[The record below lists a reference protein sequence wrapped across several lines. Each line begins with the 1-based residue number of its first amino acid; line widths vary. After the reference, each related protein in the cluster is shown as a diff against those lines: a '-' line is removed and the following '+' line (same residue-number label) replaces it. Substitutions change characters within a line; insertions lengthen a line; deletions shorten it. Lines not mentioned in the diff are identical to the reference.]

1 MVQSRLPTAVLPTA
15 VLLIALSVSHLT
27 AQRSPTLTIS
37 VIATSDL
44 HGGVLARGERGGLAL
59 LGGYVRNLRAARMQ
73 DGGGVLL
80 VDSGDMF
87 QGTLESNL
95 NEGAAV
101 VSAYNALRYAAA
113 AIGNHEFDYG
123 PVGPDETVQKPGED
137 PRGALKARAASAR
150 FPFLAA
156 NIVDNATGQPVAWT
170 NVKPST
176 LVDVQGVKIGLIGVT
191 TPDTPALTIGANVIG
206 LTFAPLVPVIT
217 REATAL
223 RARGATVVIVLAH
236 AGGVCTKLDDPDNL
250 TSCDQMAEIV
260 QVARQL
266 PAGLV
271 DMIAAGHVHQAMA
284 HDVSGIAI
292 VEAYSTGRSFSRV
305 DLMVNR
311 STRTLAGK
319 RIFPTQD
326 LCGRE
331 DASTHTCDPAAPRGA
346 VLVSARYENRV
357 VRPDINV
364 AAVLAPAVRRASA
377 VKNQPIGVSLETPFT
392 RGDQQT
398 ERALGDL
405 VADGTL
411 ASTPGADVAISNGGS
426 LRTDLPAGP
435 LTYGSIYELYPF
447 DNRIVTLRLTGDQL
461 TRIIA
466 YNLERKVGPFELL
479 PIAGFKVAARCD
491 GKMLRV
497 TLTRSSG
504 VPIAADERLTVA
516 TSDFIAGGGDGI
528 VAPAGPLGEIK
539 TAEGAP
545 LLRESLVAWLRSRG
559 GRLNENQFVSAEH
572 RRWSYPGS
580 RPVVCQ

>member
-1 MVQSRLPTAVLPTA
+1 MVRWRLPMA
-15 VLLIALSVSHLT
+15 VLLISVSISHLT
-27 AQRSPTLTIS
+27 AQRSSTLTIS
-37 VIATSDL
+37 VIATTDL
-44 HGGVLARGERGGLAL
+44 HGGVLPRGERGGVAL
-59 LGGYVRNLRAARMQ
+59 LGGYLRNIRTARLQ

-101 VSAYNALRYAAA
+101 VAAYNALGYAAA

-123 PVGPDETVQKPGED
+123 PAGPDETVQKAGED

-156 NIVDNATGQPVAWT
+156 NTVDDATGQPVAWT

-176 LVDVQGVKIGLIGVT
+176 LVEVRGVQVGLIGVT

-223 RARGATVVIVLAH
+223 RARGATAVIVLAH
-236 AGGVCTKLDDPDNL
+236 AGGRCTRFDDPENL
-250 TSCDQMAEIV
+250 SSCDQMAEIV

-271 DMIAAGHVHQAMA
+271 DVIAAGHTHQAMA
-284 HDVSGIAI
+284 HDVGGVAI
-292 VEAYSTGRSFSRV
+292 VEAYSSGRSFSRV

-311 STRTLAGK
+311 STRKLASK

-326 LCGRE
+326 LV
-331 DASTHTCDPAAPRGA
+331 P
-346 VLVSARYENRV
+346 ARYENRL
-357 VRPDINV
+357 VRPD
-364 AAVLAPAVRRASA
+364 AASAAAIAPAARKAIA
-377 VKNQPIGVSLETPFT
+377 MKTQPIGVSLETPFA
-392 RGDQQT
+392 RGDQLSET
-398 ERALGDL
+398 AIADL

-411 ASTPGADVAISNGGS
+411 ASTPGADVAVSNGGS

-466 YNLERKVGPFELL
+466 HNLERKEPPFELL
-479 PIAGFKVAARCD
+479 PIAGFKVDARCD
-491 GKMLRV
+491 GTMLRV
-497 TLTRSSG
+497 MLTRSSG
-504 VPIAADERLTVA
+504 ATIRADERLTVA

-528 VAPAGPLGEIK
+528 VAPAGALGEIR
-539 TAEGAP
+539 AVEGAP
-545 LLRESLVAWLRSRG
+545 LLRESLVAWLRSRD
-559 GRLNENQFVSAEH
+559 GRLNENQFVSSEH

-580 RPVVCQ
+580 RPVVCR

>member
-1 MVQSRLPTAVLPTA
+1 MVRWRLLTA
-15 VLLIALSVSHLT
+15 VLLISVSISHLT
-27 AQRSPTLTIS
+27 AQRSSTLTIS
-37 VIATSDL
+37 LIATTDL
-44 HGGVLARGERGGLAL
+44 HGGVLPRGERGGVAL
-59 LGGYVRNLRAARMQ
+59 LGGYLRNIRAVRLQ

-101 VSAYNALRYAAA
+101 VAAYNALGYAAA

-123 PVGPDETVQKPGED
+123 PAGPDETVQKSGED
-137 PRGALKARAASAR
+137 SRGALKARAASAR

-156 NIVDNATGQPVAWT
+156 NTVDDATGQPVAWT

-176 LVDVQGVKIGLIGVT
+176 LVEVRGVQVGLIGVT

-217 REATAL
+217 REARAL
-223 RARGATVVIVLAH
+223 RARGVTAVIVLAH
-236 AGGVCTKLDDPDNL
+236 AGGRCTRFDDPENL
-250 TSCDQMAEIV
+250 SSCDQMAEIV

-271 DMIAAGHVHQAMA
+271 DVIAAGHTHQAMA
-284 HDVSGIAI
+284 HDVGGVAI
-292 VEAYSTGRSFSRV
+292 VEAYSSGRSFSRV
-305 DLMVNR
+305 DLTVNR
-311 STRTLAGK
+311 STHKLASK

-331 DASTHTCDPAAPRGA
+331 DPATHTCDPAAVRPA
-346 VLVSARYENRV
+346 ALVPARYENRL
-357 VRPDINV
+357 VRPD
-364 AAVLAPAVRRASA
+364 AASAAAIAPAARKATA
-377 VKNQPIGVSLETPFT
+377 MKTQPIGVSLETPFA
-392 RGDQQT
+392 RGDQQSET
-398 ERALGDL
+398 AIADL

-411 ASTPGADVAISNGGS
+411 ASTPGADVALSNGGS
-426 LRTDLPAGP
+426 LRTDLPAGR

-447 DNRIVTLRLTGDQL
+447 DNRIVTLRVTGDQL

-466 YNLERKVGPFELL
+466 HNLGRKEPPFELL
-479 PIAGFKVAARCD
+479 PIAGFKVDARCD
-491 GKMLRV
+491 RNMLRV
-497 TLTRSSG
+497 ILTRSSG
-504 VPIAADERLTVA
+504 ATIRADEQLTVA

-528 VAPAGPLGEIK
+528 VAPAGALGEVRPV
-539 TAEGAP
+539 EGAP

-559 GRLNENQFVSAEH
+559 GRLSENQFVSAEH
-572 RRWSYPGS
+572 RRWNYPGS
-580 RPVVCQ
+580 RPVVCG

>member
-1 MVQSRLPTAVLPTA
+1 MVRWRLPMA
-15 VLLIALSVSHLT
+15 VLLISVSISHLT
-27 AQRSPTLTIS
+27 AQRSSTLTIS
-37 VIATSDL
+37 VIATTDL
-44 HGGVLARGERGGLAL
+44 HGGVLPRGERGGVAL
-59 LGGYVRNLRAARMQ
+59 LGGYLRNIRTARLQ

-101 VSAYNALRYAAA
+101 VAAYNALGYAAA

-123 PVGPDETVQKPGED
+123 PAGPDETVQKAGED

-156 NIVDNATGQPVAWT
+156 NTVDDATGQPVAWT

-176 LVDVQGVKIGLIGVT
+176 LVEVRGVQVGLIGVT

-217 REATAL
+217 RQATAL
-223 RARGATVVIVLAH
+223 RARGATAVIVLAH
-236 AGGVCTKLDDPDNL
+236 AGGRCTRFDDPENL
-250 TSCDQMAEIV
+250 SSCDQMAEIV

-271 DMIAAGHVHQAMA
+271 DVIAAGHTHQAMA
-284 HDVSGIAI
+284 HDVGGVAI
-292 VEAYSTGRSFSRV
+292 VEAYSSGRSFSRV

-311 STRTLAGK
+311 STRKLASK

-326 LCGRE
+326 LV
-331 DASTHTCDPAAPRGA
+331 P
-346 VLVSARYENRV
+346 ARYENRL
-357 VRPDINV
+357 VRPD
-364 AAVLAPAVRRASA
+364 AASAAAIAPAARKAIA
-377 VKNQPIGVSLETPFT
+377 MKTQPIGVSLETPFA
-392 RGDQQT
+392 RGDQLSET
-398 ERALGDL
+398 AIADL

-411 ASTPGADVAISNGGS
+411 ASTPGADVAVSNGGS

-466 YNLERKVGPFELL
+466 HNLERKEPPFELL
-479 PIAGFKVAARCD
+479 PIAGFKVDARCD
-491 GKMLRV
+491 GTMLRV
-497 TLTRSSG
+497 MLTRSSG
-504 VPIAADERLTVA
+504 ATIRADERLTVA

-528 VAPAGPLGEIK
+528 VAPAGALGEIR
-539 TAEGAP
+539 AVEGAP
-545 LLRESLVAWLRSRG
+545 LLRESLVTWLRHHG
-559 GRLNENQFVSAEH
+559 GRLNENQFVSSEH

>member
-1 MVQSRLPTAVLPTA
+1 MVRWRLPMA
-15 VLLIALSVSHLT
+15 VLLISVSISHLT
-27 AQRSPTLTIS
+27 AQRSSTVTIS
-37 VIATSDL
+37 VIATTDL
-44 HGGVLARGERGGLAL
+44 HGGVLPRGERGGVAL
-59 LGGYVRNLRAARMQ
+59 LGGYLRNIRAARLQ

-101 VSAYNALRYAAA
+101 VAAYNALGYAAA
-113 AIGNHEFDYG
+113 AIGNHEFDFG
-123 PVGPDETVQKPGED
+123 PAGPDETVQKPGED

-156 NIVDNATGQPVAWT
+156 NTVDDATGQPVAWT

-176 LVDVQGVKIGLIGVT
+176 LVEVRGVQVGLIGVT

-206 LTFAPLVPVIT
+206 LTFAPLIPVIT

-223 RARGATVVIVLAH
+223 RARGATAVIVLAH
-236 AGGVCTKLDDPDNL
+236 EGGRCTQFDDPENL
-250 TSCDQMAEIV
+250 SSCDQMAEIV

-271 DMIAAGHVHQAMA
+271 DVIAAGHTHQAMA
-284 HDVSGIAI
+284 HDVGGIAI
-292 VEAYSTGRSFSRV
+292 VEAYSSGRSFSRV

-311 STRTLAGK
+311 STRKLASK

-331 DASTHTCDPAAPRGA
+331 DPATHTCDPAAARTA
-346 VLVSARYENRV
+346 ALVPARYENRF
-357 VRPDINV
+357 VRPD
-364 AAVLAPAVRRASA
+364 AASAAAIAPAARKAIA
-377 VKNQPIGVSLETPFT
+377 MKTQPIGVSLETPFA
-392 RGDQQT
+392 RADQLSET
-398 ERALGDL
+398 AIADL

-411 ASTPGADVAISNGGS
+411 ASTPGADVAVSNGGS

-466 YNLERKVGPFELL
+466 YNLARTEPPFELL
-479 PIAGFKVAARCD
+479 PIAGFKVDARCD
-491 GKMLRV
+491 GTMLRV
-497 TLTRSSG
+497 MLRRSSG
-504 VPIAADERLTVA
+504 ATIGADERLTVA

-528 VAPAGPLGEIK
+528 VAPAGALGEIK
-539 TAEGAP
+539 TVEGAP
-545 LLRESLVAWLRSRG
+545 LLRESLVTWLRHRG
-559 GRLNENQFVSAEH
+559 GRLNENQFASSEH

>member
-1 MVQSRLPTAVLPTA
+1 MVRCRLLTA
-15 VLLIALSVSHLT
+15 VLLSVSVSHLT
-27 AQRSPTLTIS
+27 AQPSSTLTIS

-44 HGGVLARGERGGLAL
+44 HGGVLPRGDRGGLAL
-59 LGGYVRNLRAARMQ
+59 LGGYVRNIRAARMR

-101 VSAYNALRYAAA
+101 VGAYNALGYAAA

-123 PVGPDETVQKPGED
+123 PVGPDETVQKPWED

-156 NIVDNATGQPVAWT
+156 NTVDDATGQPVAWP

-176 LVDVQGVKIGLIGVT
+176 VVDVRGVKIGLIGVT
-191 TPDTPALTIGANVIG
+191 TPDTPALTIGANVVG

-223 RARGATVVIVLAH
+223 RARGAIVVIVLAH
-236 AGGVCTKLDDPDNL
+236 AGGRCTKLDDPENFS
-250 TSCDQMAEIV
+250 SCDQMAEIV
-260 QVARQL
+260 RVAREL
-266 PAGLV
+266 PSGLV
-271 DMIAAGHVHQAMA
+271 DVIAAGHTHQAMA
-284 HDVSGIAI
+284 HEVSGIAI

-305 DLMVNR
+305 DLTVNR
-311 STRTLAGK
+311 STRTLAAK
-319 RIFPTQD
+319 RIFPTHD

-331 DASTHTCDPAAPRGA
+331 DAATHTCDPAAPRGA
-346 VLVSARYENRV
+346 ALVPARYENRL
-357 VRPDINV
+357 VRPDATV
-364 AAVLAPAVRRASA
+364 AAAIAPAVRRAVA

-398 ERALGDL
+398 ETAIADL
-405 VADGTL
+405 IADGTL
-411 ASTPGADVAISNGGS
+411 ASAPGADVALNNGGS

-435 LTYGSIYELYPF
+435 LTYGSFYELYPF
-447 DNRIVTLRLTGDQL
+447 DNRIVTLRVTGDQL

-466 YNLERKVGPFELL
+466 YSLERKVAPFEML
-479 PIAGFKVAARCD
+479 PIAGFKVDARCD
-491 GKMLRV
+491 GTMLRV

-504 VPIAADERLTVA
+504 VPIRADELLTVA

-528 VAPAGPLGEIK
+528 VAPAGALGEIK
-539 TAEGAP
+539 TVEGVP
-545 LLRESLVAWLRSRG
+545 LLRESVVAWLRSRG
-559 GRLNENQFVSAEH
+559 GRLSENQFVSADH

-580 RPVVCQ
+580 RPVLCQ

>member
-1 MVQSRLPTAVLPTA
+1 MVRWQLLTA
-15 VLLIALSVSHLT
+15 VLLISASVPHLT
-27 AQRSPTLTIS
+27 AQRLSTLTIS

-44 HGGVLARGERGGLAL
+44 HGGVLPRGERGGLAL
-59 LGGYVRNLRAARMQ
+59 LGGYVRNIRAARMQ

-80 VDSGDMF
+80 VDAGDMF

-101 VSAYNALRYAAA
+101 VGAYNALGYAAA

-156 NIVDNATGQPVAWT
+156 NTIDDATGQPVTWT

-176 LVDVQGVKIGLIGVT
+176 LVDVRGVKIGLIGVT

-236 AGGVCTKLDDPDNL
+236 AGGRCTKLDDPKDL
-250 TSCDQMAEIV
+250 SSCDQMAEIV
-260 QVARQL
+260 RVAREL

-271 DMIAAGHVHQAMA
+271 DVIAAGHTHEAMA
-284 HDVSGIAI
+284 HEVSGIAI
-292 VEAYSTGRSFSRV
+292 VEAYVAGRSFSRV
-305 DLMVNR
+305 DLAVNR

-319 RIFPTQD
+319 RVFPTHD

-331 DASTHTCDPAAPRGA
+331 NAATHTCDPAAPRGA
-346 VLVSARYENRV
+346 VLVPARYENRL
-357 VRPDINV
+357 VRPDSTV
-364 AAVLAPAVRRASA
+364 AATLAPAVRRAAA
-377 VKNQPIGVSLETPFT
+377 VKNEPIGVSLETPFT

-398 ERALGDL
+398 ETAIADL

-411 ASTPGADVAISNGGS
+411 ASMPHADVAISNGGS

-435 LTYGSIYELYPF
+435 LTYGSLYELYPF

-466 YNLERKVGPFELL
+466 YSLERKVGPFELL
-479 PIAGFKVAARCD
+479 PIAGFKVDARCE
-491 GKMLRV
+491 GHMLRV
-497 TLTRSSG
+497 TLTHSSG
-504 VPIAADERLTVA
+504 VPVRADDQLTVA

-528 VAPAGPLGEIK
+528 FAPAGPLGEIK
-539 TAEGAP
+539 AVEGVP
-545 LLRESLVAWLRSRG
+545 LLRESLVAWLRRRG

>member
-1 MVQSRLPTAVLPTA
+1 MA
-15 VLLIALSVSHLT
+15 ALFICVSLSTPT
-27 AQRSPTLTIS
+27 AQRSSTLTIS
-37 VIATSDL
+37 VIATTDL
-44 HGGVLARGERGGLAL
+44 HGGVVPRGDRGGLAL
-59 LGGYVRNLRAARMQ
+59 LGGYVRNVRAARMQ

-101 VSAYNALRYAAA
+101 VAAYNALGFAAA

-123 PVGPDETVQKPGED
+123 PAGPAETAQKPGED
-137 PRGALKARAASAR
+137 PRSALKARAAGAR

-156 NIVDNATGQPVAWT
+156 NTVDDATGQPVAWT

-176 LVDVQGVKIGLIGVT
+176 LVTVRGVQVGLIGVT
-191 TPDTPALTIGANVIG
+191 TPDTPALTIAANVVG
-206 LTFAPLVPVIT
+206 LTFAPLVPAIG

-236 AGGVCTKLDDPDNL
+236 AGGRCTKFDDPENL
-250 TSCDQMAEIV
+250 SSCDQMAEIV
-260 QVARQL
+260 QVAHQL
-266 PAGLV
+266 APGLV
-271 DMIAAGHVHQAMA
+271 DVIAAGHTHQAMA
-284 HDVSGIAI
+284 HDIAGIAV

-305 DLMVNR
+305 DLTVNR
-311 STRTLAGK
+311 RTRKLAGK

-331 DASTHTCDPAAPRGA
+331 DPATHTCDPAAVRPA
-346 VLVSARYENRV
+346 ALVQARYENRR
-357 VRPDINV
+357 VRPD
-364 AAVLAPAVRRASA
+364 AAAAAAIAPAVRRALA
-377 VKNQPIGVSLETPFT
+377 VKNQPIGVSLETPFS
-392 RGDQQT
+392 RGDQQRET
-398 ERALGDL
+398 AIGDL

-411 ASTPGADVAISNGGS
+411 ASTPGADVALSNGGS
-426 LRTDLPAGP
+426 LRVDLPAGP

-466 YNLERKVGPFELL
+466 YNLERKVSPFELL
-479 PIAGFKVAARCD
+479 PIAGFKVDARCD
-491 GKMLRV
+491 GHMLRV

-504 VPIAADERLTVA
+504 VPIRADERLTVA

-528 VAPAGPLGEIK
+528 VAPAGALGEIRMV
-539 TAEGAP
+539 EGAP
-545 LLRESLVAWLRSRG
+545 LLRESLVTWLRGRG
-559 GRLNENQFVSAEH
+559 GHMNENQFVSPEQ

>member
-1 MVQSRLPTAVLPTA
+1 MVRWGLLTA
-15 VLLIALSVSHLT
+15 ALFVSISVSHPT
-27 AQRSPTLTIS
+27 AQRSSTLTIS

-44 HGGVLARGERGGLAL
+44 HGGVLPRGDRGGLAL
-59 LGGYVRNLRAARMQ
+59 LGGYVRNVRAARMQ

-101 VSAYNALRYAAA
+101 VAAYNALGYAAA

-123 PVGPDETVQKPGED
+123 PAGPAETAQKSGDD
-137 PRGALKARAASAR
+137 PRGAVKARAVTAR

-156 NIVDNATGQPVAWT
+156 NTVDDATGQPVAWT

-176 LVDVQGVKIGLIGVT
+176 LVSVRGVQFGLVGVT

-236 AGGVCTKLDDPDNL
+236 AGGRCTKFDDPENL
-250 TSCDQMAEIV
+250 SSCDQMAEIV

-266 PAGLV
+266 PPGLV
-271 DMIAAGHVHQAMA
+271 DVIAAGHTHQAMA
-284 HDVSGIAI
+284 HDVAGITI

-305 DLMVNR
+305 DLTVNR
-311 STRTLAGK
+311 STRMLTGK
-319 RIFPTQD
+319 RILPTQD
-326 LCGRE
+326 LCARE
-331 DASTHTCDPAAPRGA
+331 DPATHTCDPAAVRPA
-346 VLVSARYENRV
+346 PLIPARYENRL
-357 VRPDINV
+357 VRPDAAV
-364 AAVLAPAVRRASA
+364 AAAIAPAVRKALA
-377 VKNQPIGVSLETPFT
+377 VKTQPIGVSLETPFA
-392 RGDQQT
+392 RGDQQSET
-398 ERALGDL
+398 AIADL

-411 ASTPGADVAISNGGS
+411 ASTPGADVALSNGGS
-426 LRTDLPAGP
+426 LRIDLPAGP

-447 DNRIVTLRLTGDQL
+447 DNRIVTLRLTGNQL
-461 TRIIA
+461 TRIIG
-466 YNLERKVGPFELL
+466 YNLERTVPPFELL
-479 PIAGFKVAARCD
+479 PIAGFTVDARCD
-491 GKMLRV
+491 GNMLRV

-504 VPIAADERLTVA
+504 VPIRADERLTVA

-528 VAPAGPLGEIK
+528 VAPAGALGEIG
-539 TAEGAP
+539 TDEGAP
-545 LLRESLVAWLRSRG
+545 LLREALVAWLRSRG
-559 GRLNENQFVSAEH
+559 GRMHENQFVSPEH

-580 RPVVCQ
+580 RPVVCR

>member
-1 MVQSRLPTAVLPTA
+1 MVRSRLLPP
-15 VLLIALSVSHLT
+15 VLLIAVSVSHLT
-27 AQRSPTLTIS
+27 AQRSTLTIS

-44 HGGVLARGERGGLAL
+44 HGGVLPRGERGGLAV
-59 LGGYVRNLRAARMQ
+59 LGGYVRNIRTARIQ

-101 VSAYNALRYAAA
+101 VGAYNTLGYAAA

-123 PVGPDETVQKPGED
+123 PVGPDETAQKPGED
-137 PRGALKARAASAR
+137 PRGALKARAAGAR

-156 NIVDNATGQPVAWT
+156 NTVDNATGQPVAWT

-176 LVDVQGVKIGLIGVT
+176 LVDVRGVKIGLIGVT

-236 AGGVCTKLDDPDNL
+236 AGGACTKFDDPENL
-250 TSCDQMAEIV
+250 SSCDQMAEIV

-271 DMIAAGHVHQAMA
+271 DVIAAGHSHQAMA
-284 HDVSGIAI
+284 HDVSGVAI
-292 VEAYSTGRSFSRV
+292 VEAYATGRSFSRV
-305 DLMVNR
+305 DLIVNR
-311 STRTLAGK
+311 STRRLAGK
-319 RIFPTQD
+319 RIFPAQD

-331 DASTHTCDPAAPRGA
+331 NAATHTCDPAATRGA
-346 VLVSARYENRV
+346 ALVSARYENRV
-357 VRPDINV
+357 VRPDANV
-364 AAVLAPAVRRASA
+364 AAVLSPAVRRAVA

-392 RGDQQT
+392 RGDQQNET
-398 ERALGDL
+398 AIGDL
-405 VADGTL
+405 VAEGTL

-435 LTYGSIYELYPF
+435 LTYGSVYELYPF
-447 DNRIVTLRLTGDQL
+447 DNRIVTLSLTGDQL

-466 YNLERKVGPFELL
+466 YNLERKVPPFELL
-479 PIAGFKVAARCD
+479 PIAGFKVDAECD

-497 TLTRSSG
+497 TLTRSAG
-504 VPIAADERLTVA
+504 VPIRADERLTVA

-528 VAPAGPLGEIK
+528 VAPAGALGEIK

-545 LLRESLVAWLRSRG
+545 LLRESLVAWLRKRG
-559 GRLNENQFVSAEH
+559 GRLSENQFVSAEH

>member
-1 MVQSRLPTAVLPTA
+1 MVRWRLLTA
-15 VLLIALSVSHLT
+15 VLLISVSVSHLA
-27 AQRSPTLTIS
+27 AQRSSTLTIS
-37 VIATSDL
+37 VIATNDL
-44 HGGVLARGERGGLAL
+44 HGGVLPRGERGGLAL
-59 LGGYVRNLRAARMQ
+59 LGGYIRNIRAARMQ

-101 VSAYNALRYAAA
+101 VGAYNALGYAAA

-156 NIVDNATGQPVAWT
+156 NTIDDATGQPVAWT

-176 LVDVQGVKIGLIGVT
+176 LVTVRGVQIGLIGVT

-223 RARGATVVIVLAH
+223 LARGATVVIVLAH
-236 AGGVCTKLDDPDNL
+236 AGGRCTKFDDPENL
-250 TSCDQMAEIV
+250 SSCDQMAEIV

-271 DMIAAGHVHQAMA
+271 DVIAAGHTHQAMA
-284 HDVSGIAI
+284 HDVGGIA
-292 VEAYSTGRSFSRV
+292 VVQAYSTGRSFSRV
-305 DLMVNR
+305 DLTVNR
-311 STRTLAGK
+311 STRMLTGK

-331 DASTHTCDPAAPRGA
+331 DPATHTCDPAAPRGA
-346 VLVSARYENRV
+346 ALVPARYENRL
-357 VRPDINV
+357 VRPD
-364 AAVLAPAVRRASA
+364 AASAAAIAPAVRKAAA
-377 VKNQPIGVSLETPFT
+377 VKNQPIGVSLETSFT
-392 RGDQQT
+392 RGDQQS
-398 ERALGDL
+398 EAAIADL

-411 ASTPGADVAISNGGS
+411 ASTPGADVALSNGGS
-426 LRTDLPAGP
+426 LRTDLSAGP

-447 DNRIVTLRLTGDQL
+447 DNRIVTLTLTGDQL

-466 YNLERKVGPFELL
+466 YNLERKVPPFELL
-479 PIAGFKVAARCD
+479 PIAGFKVDARCD
-491 GKMLRV
+491 ANMLRV

-504 VPIAADERLTVA
+504 VPIRADERLAVA

-528 VAPAGPLGEIK
+528 VAPAGALGEIR
-539 TAEGAP
+539 TVEGAP
-545 LLRESLVAWLRSRG
+545 LLRESLVGWLRSRG
-559 GRLNENQFVSAEH
+559 GRLNENQFVSPAH

>member
-1 MVQSRLPTAVLPTA
+1 MVRWGLLTAA
-15 VLLIALSVSHLT
+15 LLVSVSVSQPT
-27 AQRSPTLTIS
+27 AQRFSNLTIS

-44 HGGVLARGERGGLAL
+44 HGGVLPRRDRGGLAL
-59 LGGYVRNLRAARMQ
+59 LGGYVRNVRAARAQ

-101 VSAYNALRYAAA
+101 VAAYNTLGYAAA

-123 PVGPDETVQKPGED
+123 PVGPAETPQKGED
-137 PRGALKARAASAR
+137 PRGALKARAATAR

-156 NIVDNATGQPVAWT
+156 NTVDDATGQPVVWT
-170 NVKPST
+170 NVKPTT
-176 LVDVQGVKIGLIGVT
+176 LVNLRGVQIGLIGVT

-236 AGGVCTKLDDPDNL
+236 AGGRCTHFDDPENL
-250 TSCDQMAEIV
+250 SSCDQMAEIV

-266 PAGLV
+266 PPGLV
-271 DMIAAGHVHQAMA
+271 DVIAAGHTHQAMA
-284 HDVSGIAI
+284 HDVAGIAI

-305 DLMVNR
+305 DLTVNR

-331 DASTHTCDPAAPRGA
+331 DPAMHTCDPAAVRA
-346 VLVSARYENRV
+346 AALVPARYENRV
-357 VRPDINV
+357 VRPDTVV
-364 AAVLAPAVRRASA
+364 AGAIAPAVRKALA
-377 VKNQPIGVSLETPFT
+377 LKNQPIGVSLETPFG
-392 RGDQQT
+392 RGDQQGET
-398 ERALGDL
+398 AIADL

-411 ASTPGADVAISNGGS
+411 ASAPGADVAVSNGGS
-426 LRTDLPAGP
+426 LRVDLPAGP

-447 DNRIVTLRLTGDQL
+447 DNRIVTLSLTGDQL

-466 YNLERKVGPFELL
+466 FNLERKVPPFELL
-479 PIAGFKVAARCD
+479 PIAGFKVDARCD

-504 VPIAADERLTVA
+504 VPIRSDDRLLVA

-528 VAPAGPLGEIK
+528 VAPAGPLEEIK
-539 TAEGAP
+539 TVEDAP
-545 LLRESLVAWLRSRG
+545 LLREALVAWLRSRG
-559 GRLNENQFVSAEH
+559 GRMNENQFVSPEH
-572 RRWSYPGS
+572 RRWTYPGS

>member
-1 MVQSRLPTAVLPTA
+1 MVRWQLLTA
-15 VLLIALSVSHLT
+15 VLLISVSVSHLT
-27 AQRSPTLTIS
+27 AQRSSTLTIS

-44 HGGVLARGERGGLAL
+44 HGGVLPRGERGGLAL
-59 LGGYVRNLRAARMQ
+59 LGGYVRNMRSARMQ

-101 VSAYNALRYAAA
+101 VGAYNALGYAAA

-156 NIVDNATGQPVAWT
+156 NTLDDATGQPITWT

-176 LVDVQGVKIGLIGVT
+176 VVDVRGMKIGLIGVT

-223 RARGATVVIVLAH
+223 RTRGATVVIVLAH
-236 AGGVCTKLDDPDNL
+236 AGGRCTRLDDPENL
-250 TSCDQMAEIV
+250 SSCDQMAEIL

-266 PAGLV
+266 PVGLV
-271 DMIAAGHVHQAMA
+271 DVIAAGHTHQAMA
-284 HDVSGIAI
+284 HDVNGIAI

-305 DLMVNR
+305 DLSMNR

-319 RIFPTQD
+319 RIFPTHD
-326 LCGRE
+326 LCARE
-331 DASTHTCDPAAPRGA
+331 DAVTHTCDPAAPGGA
-346 VLVSARYENRV
+346 VLVPARYENRL
-357 VRPDINV
+357 VRPDASI
-364 AAVLAPAVRRASA
+364 AAALAPAVRRAAA

-398 ERALGDL
+398 ETAIADL
-405 VADGTL
+405 IADGTL
-411 ASTPGADVAISNGGS
+411 ASVPGADVAINSGGS
-426 LRTDLPAGP
+426 LRTDLTAGP
-435 LTYGSIYELYPF
+435 LTYGSLYELYPF

-466 YNLERKVGPFELL
+466 YSLERKVGPFELL
-479 PIAGFKVAARCD
+479 PIAGFKVDARCED
-491 GKMLRV
+491 NMLRV
-497 TLTRSSG
+497 RLTRSSG
-504 VPIAADERLTVA
+504 APIRADDQLMVA

-528 VAPAGPLGEIK
+528 VAPAGAIGEIK
-539 TAEGAP
+539 AVEGVP

-559 GRLNENQFVSAEH
+559 GRLNEKQFVSAEH